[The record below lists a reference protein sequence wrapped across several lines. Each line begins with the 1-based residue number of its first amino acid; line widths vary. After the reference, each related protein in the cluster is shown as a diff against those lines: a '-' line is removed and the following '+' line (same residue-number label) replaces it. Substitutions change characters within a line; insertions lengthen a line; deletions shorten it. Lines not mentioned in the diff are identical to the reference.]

1 MWSLKI
7 CLLAAALTATSLSA
21 TPAALARDGGTD
33 HGSSQGNGRVTFTT
47 QNTSAQNFNKIDDK
61 SGSLRGFINEL
72 KAHEVKQEKMNLIAE
87 YSALRAKAI
96 QVGPN
101 SPLFKTLTA
110 KELQIAAKFRTLGGA
125 PELLGPLS

>member
-1 MWSLKI
+1 M
-7 CLLAAALTATSLSA
+7 
-21 TPAALARDGGTD
+21 D
-33 HGSSQGNGRVTFTT
+33 HGSSQGNGRVSLTT
-47 QNTSAQNFNKIDDK
+47 QNTPAQNPSKTSDK
-61 SGSLRGFINEL
+61 PVNLRGFINEL
-72 KAHEVKQEKMNLIAE
+72 KAHEVKQEEMKLIAE

-110 KELQIAAKFRTLGGA
+110 MEMQIAAKFRALGGA